1 MAYQRIIHVV
11 NRTTEPLEC
20 MDNGVPWTIKPGYKR
35 DQREIDVQKGSN
47 AAGPIIVKEMTE
59 VIVGAGPG
67 DTVYMEPLPYF
78 VAERAKRQNPI
89 MGTLDGLNPNSF
101 ESLIAVPDWNDDISP
116 CEQSE
121 AIELL
126 DRSTLGDK
134 AQGAV
139 VLVPRGA
146 RKAPKMTRA
155 ERKAWQKRIGQRQAI
170 VMQDLKNPNG
180 IRLTAD

>member
-35 DQREIDVQKGSN
+35 EQRVIPVKKGSN
-47 AAGPIIVKEMTE
+47 AAGDIIVEEMTE

-78 VAERAKRQNPI
+78 VAERAKRQNPV
-89 MGTLDGLNPNSF
+89 MGTLDALNPNIF
-101 ESLIAVPDWNDDISP
+101 DSLIGVPDWQDDITP

-126 DRSTLGDK
+126 DRETLGDRAK
-134 AQGAV
+134 GAV

-146 RKAPKMTRA
+146 KKAPKMTKR
-155 ERKAWQKRIGQRQAI
+155 ERKLWQKRIGQRQAI
-170 VMQDLKNPNG
+170 VQQDLRNPAG
-180 IRLTAD
+180 IKVAYD